1 MFNPYSQHR
10 GGEMKKETVQH
21 RVNCLLTRSQYDA
34 IKGAADRQGLSLS
47 AFMRLAAIQA
57 AKGADA

>member
-1 MFNPYSQHR
+1 
-10 GGEMKKETVQH
+10 MKKETVQH